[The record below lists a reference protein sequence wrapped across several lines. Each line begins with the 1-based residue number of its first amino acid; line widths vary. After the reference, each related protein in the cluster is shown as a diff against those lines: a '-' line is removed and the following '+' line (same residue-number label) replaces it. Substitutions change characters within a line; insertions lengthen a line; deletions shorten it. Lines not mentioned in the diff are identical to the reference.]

1 VSWKMMIND
10 DDEGDVEGL
19 NLLSLVKMMMYIFI
33 YYQINML
40 ANSSMFT

>member
-1 VSWKMMIND
+1 MMIND

-40 ANSSMFT
+40 ANRSMFT

>member
-1 VSWKMMIND
+1 MIND

-40 ANSSMFT
+40 ANRSMFT

>member
-1 VSWKMMIND
+1 MIND

>member
-1 VSWKMMIND
+1 MMIND